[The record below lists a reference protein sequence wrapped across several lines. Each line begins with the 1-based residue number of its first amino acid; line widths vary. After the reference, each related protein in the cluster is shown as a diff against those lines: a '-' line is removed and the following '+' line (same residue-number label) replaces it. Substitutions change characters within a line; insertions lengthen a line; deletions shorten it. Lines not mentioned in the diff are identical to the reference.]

1 MFQKRENER
10 EIESKRKRGEEI
22 MREGVRE
29 IHTIWRGKQIAIPQ
43 GKGLVYAKIG

>member
-1 MFQKRENER
+1 MFQKRNER
-10 EIESKRKRGEEI
+10 DIESKRKRGEEI
-22 MREGVRE
+22 IRERVRE